1 MGYGYQLLQYI
12 LDGPKQLF
20 VLGRGYTGS
29 NKFKDAIAAFMRKS
43 IEPFVVAIRSFLEL
57 ELIDCE
63 ESQTEKVSENK
74 TIFLSY
80 CQKDS
85 DIADL
90 IDEQLGEQ
98 IKGKATISRD
108 IRDVEYHES
117 FKRFMQSIEQHDYV
131 ITVISDSYFKSR
143 NCMYEVLEV
152 VKDSRFS
159 DKLVFIVLRDED
171 CQYYKTPK
179 ANGIA
184 ANVYSTEGQTSYSIF
199 WKHQENEL
207 QKQIDE
213 LGDPTY
219 AITQIKEK
227 QVIQKILLDLPEFI
241 EFVRDSKGLSLT
253 EHIAHN
259 FSDIIKFMN
268 L

>member
-1 MGYGYQLLQYI
+1 MPVLQ
-12 LDGPKQLF
+12 
-20 VLGRGYTGS
+20 
-29 NKFKDAIAAFMRKS
+29 
-43 IEPFVVAIRSFLEL
+43 
-57 ELIDCE
+57 
-63 ESQTEKVSENK
+63 
-74 TIFLSY
+74 
-80 CQKDS
+80 
-85 DIADL
+85 
-90 IDEQLGEQ
+90 
-98 IKGKATISRD
+98 
-108 IRDVEYHES
+108 
-117 FKRFMQSIEQHDYV
+117 
-131 ITVISDSYFKSR
+131 
-143 NCMYEVLEV
+143 
-152 VKDSRFS
+152 
-159 DKLVFIVLRDED
+159 
-171 CQYYKTPK
+171 TPK

-227 QVIQKILLDLPEFI
+227 KVIQKILLDLPEFI

-253 EHIAHN
+253 EHIAHK

>member
-1 MGYGYQLLQYI
+1 M
-12 LDGPKQLF
+12 
-20 VLGRGYTGS
+20 
-29 NKFKDAIAAFMRKS
+29 
-43 IEPFVVAIRSFLEL
+43 
-57 ELIDCE
+57 
-63 ESQTEKVSENK
+63 
-74 TIFLSY
+74 SY

-85 DIADL
+85 YIADL
-90 IDEQLGEQ
+90 IDEQLGKQ

-117 FKRFMQSIEQHDYV
+117 FRRFMQSIEQHDYV

-159 DKLVFIVLRDED
+159 DKLVFIVLNDED

-179 ANGIA
+179 TNSIA

-199 WKHQENEL
+199 WKHQETEL

-227 QVIQKILLDLPEFI
+227 KIIQKILLDLPEFI

-253 EHIAHN
+253 EHIARN
-259 FSDIIKFMN
+259 FSDIIQFMN

>member
-1 MGYGYQLLQYI
+1 
-12 LDGPKQLF
+12 
-20 VLGRGYTGS
+20 
-29 NKFKDAIAAFMRKS
+29 
-43 IEPFVVAIRSFLEL
+43 
-57 ELIDCE
+57 
-63 ESQTEKVSENK
+63 
-74 TIFLSY
+74 
-80 CQKDS
+80 
-85 DIADL
+85 
-90 IDEQLGEQ
+90 
-98 IKGKATISRD
+98 
-108 IRDVEYHES
+108 
-117 FKRFMQSIEQHDYV
+117 
-131 ITVISDSYFKSR
+131 
-143 NCMYEVLEV
+143 MYEVLEV

-227 QVIQKILLDLPEFI
+227 KVIQKILLDLPEFI